1 MIQTHLKCLPALFLL
16 AFLAFLG
23 AAMNGLNQEASS
35 CWRSNP
41 WCIWGH
47 RDPGQG
53 WTAGWCW
60 RKSGSS
66 AIKWGPHHKSSQCI
80 TMWSWT
86 NLEPSWISDWGW
98 LKYLKWWLGVT
109 TSSAKMPHTEPYW
122 NTVKPFWAAHWA
134 AVASTSEG
142 HDRSRR
148 PMMARHWAA
157 FNITSAIMPEPMC
170 WWITFLNS

>member
-1 MIQTHLKCLPALFLL
+1 MNSWLVLKK
-16 AFLAFLG
+16 
-23 AAMNGLNQEASS
+23 
-35 CWRSNP
+35 
-41 WCIWGH
+41 IWQQCH
-47 RDPGQG
+47 RM
-53 WTAGWCW
+53 
-60 RKSGSS
+60 
-66 AIKWGPHHKSSQCI
+66 GPSSQVI

-98 LKYLKWWLGVT
+98 LTYLKWWLGVT

-122 NTVKPFWAAHWA
+122 NTLKPFWAAHWA

-170 WWITFLNS
+170 WWMTFLNINATVILVSQCFCDSWSIPPAAVDFKI